1 MFGSLQWIVAVFV
14 ALSTFG
20 GVNGNLFTS
29 SRLYLIGSQEG
40 HLPNL
45 LSLIHIEKNTPIPSL
60 MFTVSRQF
68 VFNKNMLSV
77 KFFFFHI
84 VLITYFVNFQCF
96 ASLVMLC
103 VSDVYVLIN
112 YYGQILWFSTAAC
125 ICALLWLRYK
135 KPDIPRPIKV
145 NICIPIIFLLCC
157 LFIIVFPIPKQP
169 WNTVIGLAITL
180 SGKFHSLTFGLPLS
194 L

>member
-20 GVNGNLFTS
+20 GVNGTLFTS

-40 HLPNL
+40 HLPDL
-45 LSLIHIEKNTPIPSL
+45 LSLIHIKKNTPIPSL
-60 MFTVSRQF
+60 IFTVSIKTHLQI
-68 VFNKNMLSV
+68 MTSTI
-77 KFFFFHI
+77 FFI
-84 VLITYFVNFQCF
+84 KSIIYNYFQCF
-96 ASLVMLC
+96 ASLVMIC

-125 ICALLWLRYK
+125 ICGLLWLRYK

-145 NICIPIIFLLCC
+145 HITIPILFLMCC
-157 LFIIVFPIPKQP
+157 LFIILFPIPKQP
-169 WNTVIGLAITL
+169 WNTVIGVAITL
-180 SGKFHSLTFGLPLS
+180 SGKFGLFQYQYI
-194 L
+194 